1 MKSRGMVLL
10 TVLWIL
16 AVIAFIAFALAA
28 AVRTEVNAAA
38 NSFDSERALFMA
50 KGAAEVVFRKLQDP
64 DAFPDLPVQEV
75 SGIYTFEFGSGEVRV
90 QPESDRSRIDLNEAS
105 EKVLTT
111 MFDSLGVGEAARNE
125 LVDSILDWRDS
136 DDVPRLHGAEVDD
149 YGQVFLSRGRLPY
162 NAPFKSLQEVLLVK
176 HMTPAIYFGHVEFDT
191 AANGYR
197 KVRGLRD
204 IATVSSGSKTVS
216 VNAAPA
222 EVFAALPGISTDLA
236 AGIVAE
242 RERKRF
248 ADSKD
253 LVTRIPEL
261 NQSPALDYLTSDSGS
276 PTVLTATA
284 TIKPSGTTK
293 TMRLHFKRERVRKIR
308 LLEPLIYTEIEVLKF
323 ENLEF

>member
-1 MKSRGMVLL
+1 MKSRGMVLM

-111 MFDSLGVGEAARNE
+111 MFDSLGVGEAAGNE

-162 NAPFKSLQEVLLVK
+162 NASFNSLEEVLLVK

-191 AANGYR
+191 AANEYR

-204 IATVSSGSKTVS
+204 IATVRSGSKTVS

-222 EVFAALPGISTDLA
+222 EVLAALPGVSTDLA

-242 RERKRF
+242 RGRKPF

-261 NQSPALDYLTSDSGS
+261 NESPALDYLTADSGS
-276 PTVLTATA
+276 PTVLAATA
-284 TIKPSGTTK
+284 TIQPSGTTK
-293 TMRLHFKRERVRKIR
+293 TMRLHFKRERVKRI
-308 LLEPLIYTEIEVLKF
+308 LVFEPLIYKEIEVLKF
-323 ENLEF
+323 GNWEY